1 MGVYLKDIPL
11 EKAIESFYAG
21 LEKSSLRGVLGV
33 ETIVIDE
40 HAVGRVLVEPLWAK
54 ISSPHYH
61 ASAMDGFALRAVDTQ
76 NAMAT
81 HPICL
86 VIGEQAVYVDTGDP
100 MPDWANAVIPIEKVE
115 PLDDKGDLSQDNR
128 APYQIRIRESRT
140 PWSHVRPMGEDIIAT
155 ELVLPSGKRLL
166 PVDLGAAAA
175 SGHTELKVSRK
186 PLVSILP
193 TGTELISIGETV
205 KKGDIIEYNSIV
217 LGAQIQEWG
226 GISKR
231 YGITTDKFE
240 RIKNN
245 VLAAANE
252 ADLILLNAGSSA
264 GSEDFSAAV
273 IESLGE
279 VFVHG
284 IAVRPGH
291 PVILGMVTNDF
302 NRQVPIIGV
311 PGYPVSAAL
320 TGEIFV
326 RPLIAEWLGLTHNN
340 PETVTASLTRK
351 LNSPAG
357 DDDYVRVVTG
367 KVGDKYLAA
376 PLTRGAGVIT
386 SLVKADGYA
395 IIPRGVQGK
404 QAGES
409 ITIHLI
415 KKTSEIENTIFAI
428 GSHDMTLD
436 LLADYLSHKERRL
449 ISSNVGSLAGLM
461 AINRGE
467 AHFGGSHLLDP
478 ETGEYNT
485 SYIKKYI
492 QNIPVKIFTWVSRE
506 QGFIFRKGNPK
517 SVVTIDD
524 LSRSDIKFINRQRG
538 SGTRILLDYLLINN
552 QIDTER
558 INGYDS
564 EEYTHLSIA
573 AAVSSGRAD
582 VGMGVA
588 AAAQALDLDF
598 KPLMQERY
606 DLIIP
611 ERFIDEGLFEPVF
624 EAMMDE
630 QFRRT
635 VQSLPGYDVSLMGK
649 QVLESE
655 DGGN

>member
-11 EKAIESFYAG
+11 DEAINRFYKALGENG
-21 LEKSSLRGVLGV
+21 LRGVLGV
-33 ETIVIDE
+33 ETIPLDE
-40 HAVGRVLVEPLWAK
+40 QAVGRVLAEPVWAK

-61 ASAMDGFALRAVDTQ
+61 ASAMDGFALKAIDTQ
-76 NAMAT
+76 EAMAT
-81 HPICL
+81 NPIYL
-86 VIGEQAVYVDTGDP
+86 VVGEQAVYVDTGDP
-100 MPDWANAVIPIEKVE
+100 MPDWANAVIPIENIE
-115 PLDDKGDLSQDNR
+115 PLDENGKLSLNPRD
-128 APYQIRIRESRT
+128 PYQIRIRESKT

-175 SGHTELKVSRK
+175 CGHTQLKVSRK
-186 PLVSILP
+186 PLVTILP
-193 TGTELISIGETV
+193 TGTELISIGESV
-205 KKGDIIEYNSIV
+205 QKGDIIEYNSIV
-217 LGAQIQEWG
+217 LGAQVLDWG

-231 YGITTDKFE
+231 YSITADLFE
-240 RIKNN
+240 KIKNN
-245 VLAAANE
+245 VLAASNE

-264 GSEDFSAAV
+264 GSEDYSADV
-273 IESLGE
+273 IEALGE

-302 NRQVPIIGV
+302 NRQVPIIGI

-326 RPLIAEWLGLTHNN
+326 RPLLAEWLGQTHNQ
-340 PETVTASLTRK
+340 PEIITASLTRK

-386 SLVKADGYA
+386 SLVRADGYA
-395 IIPRGVQGK
+395 VIPRGVQGK
-404 QAGES
+404 LAGEK
-409 ITIHLI
+409 IKVHLI
-415 KKTSEIENTIFAI
+415 KKTSEIKNTVFAI

-449 ISSNVGSLAGLM
+449 ISSNVGSLAGLI

-478 ETGEYNT
+478 ETGEYNI
-485 SYIKKYI
+485 SYVQKYVKDI
-492 QNIPVKIFTWVSRE
+492 QVKIFTWVSRE
-506 QGFIFRKGNPK
+506 QGLIINKGNPK
-517 SVVTIDD
+517 SVESISDLARDD
-524 LSRSDIKFINRQRG
+524 VRFINRQRG
-538 SGTRILLDYLLINN
+538 SGTRILFDYLLSNN
-552 QIDTER
+552 QLMPAS

-573 AAVSSGRAD
+573 AAVASGRAD

-588 AAAQALDLDF
+588 AAAQALELDF
-598 KPLMQERY
+598 LPLMQERY

-611 ERFIDEGLFEPVF
+611 ERFIDEGLFDPIF
-624 EAMMDE
+624 KAMKDV
-630 QFRRT
+630 QFRNI
-635 VQSLPGYDVSLMGK
+635 VQSLPGYDVSLMGN
-649 QVLESE
+649 QVIKS
-655 DGGN
+655 